1 MKELN
6 LSEVTFYI
14 LRKGIGKGIGKG
26 NLVRKLRSPKLIKET
41 TDKTQQEHN
50 SDWLIISLTDSGN

>member
-14 LRKGIGKGIGKG
+14 MRKGTGREKEGGRI
-26 NLVRKLRSPKLIKET
+26 NLVRKLRSAE
-41 TDKTQQEHN
+41 
-50 SDWLIISLTDSGN
+50 